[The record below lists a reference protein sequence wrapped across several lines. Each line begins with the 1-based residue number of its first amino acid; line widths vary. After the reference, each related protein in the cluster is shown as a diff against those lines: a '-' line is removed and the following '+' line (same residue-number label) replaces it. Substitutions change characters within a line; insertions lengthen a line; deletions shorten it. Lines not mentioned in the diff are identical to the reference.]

1 MKKVLIISFLLSQI
15 IFSQN
20 KQITTFDELITSLQ
34 NGCDVRVIV
43 EYQKCKLF
51 IDSNEVNSV
60 NAIGG
65 MDISTFEY
73 FAKGSIRNE
82 KAYLVFSENVLIS
95 HKKYGYVYN
104 YAKFRVFEDN
114 EVEITA
120 RYLRTDNF
128 EVVMDEV
135 FYCKINNGSNGE
147 GIFFYIK

>member
-1 MKKVLIISFLLSQI
+1 MKKGLIIYFL
-15 IFSQN
+15 FSYTILAQL
-20 KQITTFDELITSLQ
+20 KQITTFDELFTSLK
-34 NGCDVRVIV
+34 NGYDVRVVV

-51 IDSNEVNSV
+51 IDSAEVNSV

-120 RYLRTDNF
+120 RYLKTGNY

-135 FYCKINNGSNGE
+135 FYCKINNGSNEE
-147 GIFFYIK
+147 GIYFYIK